1 MNLVGCNHCL
11 RGEKK
16 EMSKGVTHSRVF
28 HKTFAVIL
36 CIVYTAK
43 SVSYCESFQTS
54 MK

>member
-1 MNLVGCNHCL
+1 
-11 RGEKK
+11 
-16 EMSKGVTHSRVF
+16 MSKGVTHSRVF

-43 SVSYCESFQTS
+43 SVCYCESFQTS